1 VYLDASSSHILIY
14 DETRQRILD
23 AIDNLDY
30 QTNMIARRLRT
41 QVIAVTIGDISGDGR
56 FFQSQWQL
64 VERESVRRL

>member
-1 VYLDASSSHILIY
+1 
-14 DETRQRILD
+14 
-23 AIDNLDY
+23 
-30 QTNMIARRLRT
+30 MIARRLRT